1 MNKPQKI
8 RWLIAHEP
16 VELFL
21 RTAEAFAEKLAELT
35 DNKFEVE
42 IYTPSHFIERVKQ
55 LNMSSQFFQ
64 INNGP
69 IVAMD
74 NGEIEMS
81 QLHSSELATWHDSD
95 FYVVDLPFLFKDH
108 AHATRVFEGEIGQ
121 GMLSRLA
128 DTSPAT
134 GLAFTYSGGYRCVA
148 SDSEIKSLVDLQGK
162 TFATCISPISIDIVK
177 SIGAIP
183 DAIPLAD
190 HNVIYQ
196 NTKHKVDS
204 LETTIPR
211 YKALFQGKNNTKKFI
226 LNTKHTL
233 FITSIIISTKFWNSL
248 DQETQDAFREASLY
262 SSRLERQWSV
272 NEAEEFAAQND
283 HSDIGVTF
291 AELDE
296 VETEKFKEL
305 TKPLYEKYKD
315 FFYPGLVDG
324 IIKS

>member
-21 RTAEAFAEKLAELT
+21 RTAEAFAKKLAELT

-42 IYTPSHFIERVKQ
+42 IYTPHQYIEQVKQ
-55 LNMSSQFFQ
+55 MKMTAHAFQ
-64 INNGP
+64 LENGP
-69 IVAMD
+69 MIAMD

-81 QLHSSELATWHDSD
+81 QLHSTELANWHDPD
-95 FYVVDLPFLFKDH
+95 FFVVDLPFLFRDH
-108 AHATRVFEGEIGQ
+108 DHATRVFEGELGQ

-128 DTSPAT
+128 DNSPAT
-134 GLAFTYSGGYRCVA
+134 GLAFTYSGGFRCVA
-148 SDSEIKSLVDLQGK
+148 SDNNVSSIEDFRGK
-162 TFATCISPISIDIVK
+162 KFATAVSPILIDTFAAV
-177 SIGAIP
+177 GAIP
-183 DAIPLAD
+183 DAIPQAE
-190 HNVIYQ
+190 HGAKYRNNEYV
-196 NTKHKVDS
+196 VDS

-211 YKALFQGKNNTKKFI
+211 YKALFQGLETKKKFI
-226 LNTKHTL
+226 LNTKHNL

-248 DQETQDAFREASLY
+248 DQETQLAFREATLY

-272 NEAEEFAAQND
+272 NEAEEFAAQKD